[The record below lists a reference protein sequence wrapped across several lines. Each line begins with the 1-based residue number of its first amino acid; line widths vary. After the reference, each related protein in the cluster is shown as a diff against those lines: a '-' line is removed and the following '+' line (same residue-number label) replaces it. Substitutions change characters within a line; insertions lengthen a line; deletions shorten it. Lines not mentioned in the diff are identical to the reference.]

1 MQALFS
7 LCGSVQQYLI
17 PWIEESLGGLSAKE
31 AEFVRVA
38 EVAAVDSFMGKYA
51 WQGNGRKPCHRK
63 GILLAF
69 IPKAVWNSPTTRAL
83 IDYLKASQNLM
94 C

>member
-38 EVAAVDSFMGKYA
+38 ELASVDSFIGKYG
-51 WQGNGRKPCHRK
+51 WRGNGRKPYYRK

-69 IPKAVWNSPTTRAL
+69 MAKAVWNCPTTRA
-83 IDYLKASQNLM
+83 M
-94 C
+94 